1 MGYLKGYLEALD
13 KCEEICTSYIADL
26 RKQAGPAKISVACI
40 NNIIEFLRDDIQA
53 HALAIR
59 EDHGIP
65 NPKSVFPVGMG
76 EADHPPALPHDLGS
90 AKRWEKKHMGSLQGV
105 SRGFKKRGS

>member
-1 MGYLKGYLEALD
+1 MGYVKGYLEALD

-40 NNIIEFLRDDIQA
+40 NNIVEFLRDDIQA

-65 NPKSVFPVGMG
+65 NPKSVFSMGMG
-76 EADHPPALPHDLGS
+76 ETDHPPALPHDLGS
-90 AKRWEKKHMGSLQGV
+90 TKRWEKKPLGSVKSV
-105 SRGFKKRGS
+105 SGGFKKRGS

>member
-1 MGYLKGYLEALD
+1 MGYVKGYLEALD

-40 NNIIEFLRDDIQA
+40 NNIVEFLRDDIQA

-65 NPKSVFPVGMG
+65 DSKSVFSMGVG
-76 EADHPPALPHDLGS
+76 ETDHPPSLPDDLGRS
-90 AKRWEKKHMGSLQGV
+90 ERRKAQPMGSFKSISG
-105 SRGFKKRGS
+105 GFKKRRP

>member
-13 KCEEICTSYIADL
+13 KCEEICTSYIVDL

-40 NNIIEFLRDDIQA
+40 NNIVEFLRDDIQA

-59 EDHGIP
+59 EDHGIS
-65 NPKSVFPVGMG
+65 NPKQILSVGMG
-76 EADHPPALPHDLGS
+76 DTDNKTALETYLGRS
-90 AKRWEKKHMGSLQGV
+90 ERWEKKPMGSIKSF
-105 SRGFKKRGS
+105 SRGSKKGGS